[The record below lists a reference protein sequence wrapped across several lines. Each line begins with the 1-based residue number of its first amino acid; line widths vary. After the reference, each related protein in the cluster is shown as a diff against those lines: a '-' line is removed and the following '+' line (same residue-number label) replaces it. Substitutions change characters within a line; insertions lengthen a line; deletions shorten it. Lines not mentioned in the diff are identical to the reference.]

1 MNARTVLLLFGSAL
15 ASALPLAAQAPS
27 PAPPPGLLSVVR
39 GSDGTEVFIDSASVT
54 RSGDSTFVLST
65 VTRFSAAVGAERRAD
80 REVESA
86 ELDCGRDR
94 TRGIAWGLYQGGRP
108 VSGDTLPYAWKPVD
122 EGWLPVSRLIC
133 GRLMGSFASLPVELE
148 ADAADSPYAL
158 LPPTAEDSAAYRRHG
173 FPGRGRWSGIAVVRV
188 RVGADGVPDTAG
200 ARMLWASRR
209 EFAEGLRFQ
218 LSRARFTPAR
228 KDGAAVPVWSN
239 IAMEYSVTCGNDPQ
253 GADEQRATVR
263 RTRERV
269 VCAY

>member
-1 MNARTVLLLFGSAL
+1 MNARTILFLSAAL
-15 ASALPLAAQAPS
+15 ACALPLAAQAPA
-27 PAPPPGLLSVVR
+27 PAPGWLSVAR

-54 RSGDSTFVLST
+54 RSGESTFVLST

-94 TRGIAWGLYQGGRP
+94 TRGIAWGLYLGDRP
-108 VSGDTLPYAWKPVD
+108 VSGDTLPYEWKPVD
-122 EGWLPVSRLIC
+122 EEWLPVLRLIC
-133 GRLMGSFASLPVELE
+133 AKLAGSFATLPVELE
-148 ADAADSPYAL
+148 ADAADSSYAV
-158 LPPTAEDSAAYRRHG
+158 LPATAEDSAAYRRHA

-188 RVGADGVPDTAG
+188 RIGADGVPDTAH

-209 EFAEGLRFQ
+209 EFAEGLMFQ
-218 LSRARFTPAR
+218 LSRARYTPAR
-228 KDGAAVPVWSN
+228 KNGAAVPVWTN
-239 IAMEYSVTCGNDPQ
+239 LAIEYSVRCGNDPG
-253 GADEQRATVR
+253 GADEQGATIR